1 MSFDGEDLTHQL
13 LDEPQRAACGIPLT
27 GPGATGFHSTSE
39 GYVTCPSCI
48 GIASRK
54 AAEGVGGSTPLPK
67 EERMRRAWT
76 IQVVGGDTDLS
87 FAEWK
92 YLHGHSN
99 ERPARHT
106 PPRMEDPLTG
116 GPDGV
121 FIFYGTHS
129 DLGGQLEVVPMSTGN
144 VEFTIS
150 DDESQQGGLVFS
162 LSHLDRADMLRA
174 LLHDFHYSREI
185 GGPGDDDDQV

>member
-1 MSFDGEDLTHQL
+1 MKLEDVFHLAKAEEPARPECGAFLTKWVSPL
-13 LDEPQRAACGIPLT
+13 PVTDERR
-27 GPGATGFHSTSE
+27 
-39 GYVTCPSCI
+39 VNCPDCLNI
-48 GIASRK
+48 ISRE
-54 AAEGVGGSTPLPK
+54 AEGVEAPTPLPK

-99 ERPARHT
+99 ERPARHK
-106 PPRMEDPLTG
+106 PPRMEDDNGLV
-116 GPDGV
+116 DGV
-121 FIFYGTHS
+121 FEFYDVDYYNPHP
-129 DLGGQLEVVPMSTGN
+129 DLTCTASMEVVPMTTGN
-144 VEFTIS
+144 VEFTVG
-150 DDESQQGGLVFS
+150 DTLFT

-185 GGPGDDDDQV
+185 GGPGDDDDQL

>member
-1 MSFDGEDLTHQL
+1 MKLEDVFHLAKAEEPARPECGAFLTKWVSPL
-13 LDEPQRAACGIPLT
+13 PVTDESR
-27 GPGATGFHSTSE
+27 
-39 GYVTCPSCI
+39 VNCPDCLNI
-48 GIASRK
+48 ISRE
-54 AAEGVGGSTPLPK
+54 AEGVEAPTPLPK
-67 EERMRRAWT
+67 EERMRRAWS

-106 PPRMEDPLTG
+106 PPRMEDDNGLV
-116 GPDGV
+116 DGT

-129 DLGGQLEVVPMSTGN
+129 DLGGELEVVPMQSGN

-150 DDESQQGGLVFS
+150 SADAANGGLVFN

-185 GGPGDDDDQV
+185 GGPGDDDDQL